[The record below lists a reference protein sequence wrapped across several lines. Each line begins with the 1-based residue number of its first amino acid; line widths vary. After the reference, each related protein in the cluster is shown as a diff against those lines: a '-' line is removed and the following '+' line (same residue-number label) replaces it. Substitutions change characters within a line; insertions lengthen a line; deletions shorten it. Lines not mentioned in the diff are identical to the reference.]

1 MKKEYYSK
9 NGLWLIIT
17 TGIIYLVTIYFMLDN
32 SIDTIAEYLPFI
44 GILALNSAMLLLYG
58 RELFSKKPLL
68 ILEEDK
74 MTIRGMLKTHIVNY
88 EDIQKIQR
96 TYNGSKKH
104 KQVNRIGI
112 KLKDI
117 EKPIYIVIQSID
129 YDPDKLFE
137 DITQFVYKKRS

>member
-1 MKKEYYSK
+1 
-9 NGLWLIIT
+9 
-17 TGIIYLVTIYFMLDN
+17 MLDE

-58 RELFSKKPLL
+58 RELFSKNPLL